1 MRKAAFHVK
10 ALQICWLLG
19 ALASTASA
27 SEHSVRFAQAGP
39 TIIRLSPSAGPF
51 GTQITIFGTN
61 FTADNQVEFHG
72 AEVSF
77 KSGSPVK
84 SEDNTG
90 LLVRVSPCPSR
101 EPQCPTFFVPPG
113 RYAVSVINAKGVSN
127 EVPFSLTG
135 R

>member
-1 MRKAAFHVK
+1 MRKAAFHAK
-10 ALQICWLLG
+10 ALQMSCLLA
-19 ALASTASA
+19 ALTSNASG

-39 TIIRLSPSAGPF
+39 TISMLSPSAGTF
-51 GTQITIFGTN
+51 GTQITIHGTN

-72 AEVSF
+72 AEVTF
-77 KSGSPVK
+77 RPGSPVK
-84 SEDNTG
+84 SEDSTS

-101 EPQCPTFFVPPG
+101 EPQCPTYYVPPG